1 MVKKVLLVYASKCGS
16 TAEVAQTVGQV
27 LSQSGAA
34 VDVLPVGKVHSLKGY
49 DAVILGTA
57 IRMFKP
63 LGEMRRFVF
72 WHKGTL
78 ARIPTAVFSVGLA
91 MTEDTPQNRVDAA
104 KYIAPLVEQLT
115 NNKSLAM
122 FGGKLDYQTLPSFFR
137 MAFSKDTSG
146 KMAEGDYRNWETI
159 HAWANSLPTE
169 LGLA

>member
-1 MVKKVLLVYASKCGS
+1 MSKKILIVYASKCGS

-27 LSQSGAA
+27 LSQSGVA
-34 VDVLPVGKVHSLKGY
+34 VDVLPARKVRDLKGY
-49 DAVILGTA
+49 DAVVIGTA

-63 LGEMRRFVF
+63 LGEMRRFVS
-72 WHKGTL
+72 WYKGKL

-91 MTEDTPQNRVDAA
+91 MSEDMPQNRADAT
-104 KYIAPLVEQLT
+104 KYITPLVEQLP

-122 FGGKLDYQTLPSFFR
+122 FGGKLDYQTLSPFFR
-137 MAFSKDTSG
+137 MMFSKDTSG

-159 HAWANSLPTE
+159 HAWANSLPAE